1 MPRTNPKPRLGRPPK
16 TEDAAYSRAIRA
28 QLRPDT
34 DDALRELAAGK
45 QQTLSDYIRR
55 VLETHVRSVQA
66 GRAASKPSQGE

>member
-16 TEDAAYSRAIRA
+16 DSDAAYSRAIRA

-66 GRAASKPSQGE
+66 GRAASKPNQGE